1 MEIFTLIKANIRRK
15 KGSFVSIIIM
25 MIIISVSLM
34 SILSLVKNCE
44 KTIAEALEYADTAN
58 ITAFYTSKNMSND
71 IIEKLKANELTGRV
85 DVIDSAF
92 CFIKF
97 DDKES
102 GNLYI
107 FEEYD
112 SSKHRR
118 MKDDLSGYSDI
129 TDSPQKGEI
138 YVTESYIKQIGA
150 NIGDTLTIYNYGN
163 DSEMLQK
170 ELKISGIVVE
180 PSNGGALIGSKQMFI
195 SKEDL
200 NELMEDSNSK
210 GYTIKIYKADNCTL
224 SDRQFRRELNLE
236 TSAIDNSWMS
246 VTKQD
251 SFYYT
256 FLFPQMFGS
265 CLIVF
270 LAFLMI
276 IVLISIRHSIATTI
290 EIDYVNLGV
299 LKSMGLSK
307 NKMRSVFVLQ
317 YLLAQVI
324 GSVIGFA
331 AAIPLAKVLGNN
343 FQSIISMPCDN
354 KIAVIPSI
362 LIIIGVIAFS
372 FIFIFLCTRKISK
385 ISPVRAI
392 SGNKDQIYF
401 DSRIITPISKKLLSP
416 SLALRQ
422 FVSAKKRYIGTIA
435 ITTILVFFMVSVSAL
450 GDIFNSKSAMQAIG
464 IDSTDIDITLSDP
477 DEFDKNSDEIESVIK
492 KYTDIEDVFSY
503 INTYVSL
510 NGENLI
516 CKIYKEPNNLCMLKG
531 REPVYD
537 NEIVVSQATSEEL
550 GINIGDTAQVS
561 KSNKSADFMV
571 VGIIQCPNDLGRNF
585 AINIDGIKRMGVE
598 DIEISYVGY
607 SLSSTEHCQE
617 IRDELNE
624 KYSDILSCEIYANDT
639 NSIISSA
646 FDTLKLIIYTISAVF
661 ALVVVIMVCKKI
673 FLQEKTDIG
682 IYKAVGFKCTKLR
695 LQFSVR
701 FLIVALISSS
711 FGIIL
716 SLLLSESLFEWMF
729 KNIGVVT
736 FKIQLSAGT
745 VIIPAVTICICYF
758 VFAFIVSRQVKKVDV
773 KELITE

>member
-1 MEIFTLIKANIRRK
+1 
-15 KGSFVSIIIM
+15 
-25 MIIISVSLM
+25 
-34 SILSLVKNCE
+34 
-44 KTIAEALEYADTAN
+44 
-58 ITAFYTSKNMSND
+58 
-71 IIEKLKANELTGRV
+71 
-85 DVIDSAF
+85 
-92 CFIKF
+92 
-97 DDKES
+97 
-102 GNLYI
+102 
-107 FEEYD
+107 
-112 SSKHRR
+112 
-118 MKDDLSGYSDI
+118 
-129 TDSPQKGEI
+129 
-138 YVTESYIKQIGA
+138 
-150 NIGDTLTIYNYGN
+150 
-163 DSEMLQK
+163 
-170 ELKISGIVVE
+170 
-180 PSNGGALIGSKQMFI
+180 
-195 SKEDL
+195 
-200 NELMEDSNSK
+200 
-210 GYTIKIYKADNCTL
+210 
-224 SDRQFRRELNLE
+224 
-236 TSAIDNSWMS
+236 
-246 VTKQD
+246 
-251 SFYYT
+251 
-256 FLFPQMFGS
+256 
-265 CLIVF
+265 
-270 LAFLMI
+270 
-276 IVLISIRHSIATTI
+276 
-290 EIDYVNLGV
+290 
-299 LKSMGLSK
+299 
-307 NKMRSVFVLQ
+307 
-317 YLLAQVI
+317 
-324 GSVIGFA
+324 
-331 AAIPLAKVLGNN
+331 
-343 FQSIISMPCDN
+343 
-354 KIAVIPSI
+354 
-362 LIIIGVIAFS
+362 
-372 FIFIFLCTRKISK
+372 
-385 ISPVRAI
+385 
-392 SGNKDQIYF
+392 
-401 DSRIITPISKKLLSP
+401 
-416 SLALRQ
+416 
-422 FVSAKKRYIGTIA
+422 
-435 ITTILVFFMVSVSAL
+435 MVSVSAL

-516 CKIYKEPNNLCMLKG
+516 CKIYKEPNNLCILKG

-537 NEIVVSQATSEEL
+537 NEIVVSQATSEEP

-585 AINIDGIKRMGVE
+585 AINIDGIKRMVGE

>member
-1 MEIFTLIKANIRRK
+1 MNKNFGYKILIIDDDKDLTK
-15 KGSFVSIIIM
+15 
-25 MIIISVSLM
+25 IISDMLTSYGFKVS
-34 SILSLVKNCE
+34 C
-44 KTIAEALEYADTAN
+44 AENA
-58 ITAFYTSKNMSND
+58 
-71 IIEKLKANELTGRV
+71 
-85 DVIDSAF
+85 DSAF
-92 CFIKF
+92 EILTKKTFHIILIDINLPEGDGFEVCRELRQTSAVPIIFASARSSESDRITGYDIGGDDYLPKPYSMKELLAHINAIIRRTYGFSEQEKIIKF
-97 DDKES
+97 GDVS
-102 GNLYI
+102 
-107 FEEYD
+107 
-112 SSKHRR
+112 
-118 MKDDLSGYSDI
+118 
-129 TDSPQKGEI
+129 
-138 YVTESYIKQIGA
+138 V
-150 NIGDTLTIYNYGN
+150 NIPAR
-163 DSEMLQK
+163 S
-170 ELKISGIVVE
+170 
-180 PSNGGALIGSKQMFI
+180 
-195 SKEDL
+195 
-200 NELMEDSNSK
+200 
-210 GYTIKIYKADNCTL
+210 
-224 SDRQFRRELNLE
+224 
-236 TSAIDNSWMS
+236 
-246 VTKQD
+246 
-251 SFYYT
+251 
-256 FLFPQMFGS
+256 
-265 CLIVF
+265 
-270 LAFLMI
+270 
-276 IVLISIRHSIATTI
+276 
-290 EIDYVNLGV
+290 V
-299 LKSMGLSK
+299 LKM
-307 NKMRSVFVLQ
+307 
-317 YLLAQVI
+317 
-324 GSVIGFA
+324 
-331 AAIPLAKVLGNN
+331 GNN

-516 CKIYKEPNNLCMLKG
+516 CKIYKEPNNLCILKG

-537 NEIVVSQATSEEL
+537 NEIVVSQATSEEP

-617 IRDELNE
+617 IKDELNE
-624 KYSDILSCEIYANDT
+624 KYSDILSYEIYANDT

-661 ALVVVIMVCKKI
+661 ALVVVIMVCKKK

-745 VIIPAVTICICYF
+745 VIIPAVTICICFF

>member
-1 MEIFTLIKANIRRK
+1 
-15 KGSFVSIIIM
+15 
-25 MIIISVSLM
+25 
-34 SILSLVKNCE
+34 
-44 KTIAEALEYADTAN
+44 
-58 ITAFYTSKNMSND
+58 
-71 IIEKLKANELTGRV
+71 
-85 DVIDSAF
+85 
-92 CFIKF
+92 
-97 DDKES
+97 
-102 GNLYI
+102 
-107 FEEYD
+107 
-112 SSKHRR
+112 
-118 MKDDLSGYSDI
+118 
-129 TDSPQKGEI
+129 
-138 YVTESYIKQIGA
+138 
-150 NIGDTLTIYNYGN
+150 
-163 DSEMLQK
+163 
-170 ELKISGIVVE
+170 
-180 PSNGGALIGSKQMFI
+180 MFI

-236 TSAIDNSWMS
+236 TSAIDSSWMS

-276 IVLISIRHSIATTI
+276 IVLIAIRHSIATTI

-324 GSVIGFA
+324 GSVIGFV
-331 AAIPLAKVLGNN
+331 AAIPLAKVLGND
-343 FQSIISMPCDN
+343 FQSIISMPC
-354 KIAVIPSI
+354 
-362 LIIIGVIAFS
+362 
-372 FIFIFLCTRKISK
+372 
-385 ISPVRAI
+385 
-392 SGNKDQIYF
+392 
-401 DSRIITPISKKLLSP
+401 
-416 SLALRQ
+416 
-422 FVSAKKRYIGTIA
+422 
-435 ITTILVFFMVSVSAL
+435 
-450 GDIFNSKSAMQAIG
+450 
-464 IDSTDIDITLSDP
+464 
-477 DEFDKNSDEIESVIK
+477 
-492 KYTDIEDVFSY
+492 
-503 INTYVSL
+503 
-510 NGENLI
+510 
-516 CKIYKEPNNLCMLKG
+516 
-531 REPVYD
+531 D
-537 NEIVVSQATSEEL
+537 NEIVVSQATSEEP

-745 VIIPAVTICICYF
+745 VIIPAVTICICFF

>member
-1 MEIFTLIKANIRRK
+1 MNKNFGYKILIIDDDKDLTK
-15 KGSFVSIIIM
+15 
-25 MIIISVSLM
+25 IISDMLTSYGFKVS
-34 SILSLVKNCE
+34 C
-44 KTIAEALEYADTAN
+44 AENA
-58 ITAFYTSKNMSND
+58 
-71 IIEKLKANELTGRV
+71 
-85 DVIDSAF
+85 DSAF
-92 CFIKF
+92 EILTKKTFHIILLDINLPEGDGFEVCRELRRTSAVPIIFASARSSESDRITGYDIGGDDYLPKPYSMKELLAHINAIIRRTYGFSEQEKIIKF
-97 DDKES
+97 GDVS
-102 GNLYI
+102 
-107 FEEYD
+107 
-112 SSKHRR
+112 
-118 MKDDLSGYSDI
+118 
-129 TDSPQKGEI
+129 
-138 YVTESYIKQIGA
+138 V
-150 NIGDTLTIYNYGN
+150 NIPARSVLKMGN
-163 DSEMLQK
+163 D
-170 ELKISGIVVE
+170 
-180 PSNGGALIGSKQMFI
+180 
-195 SKEDL
+195 
-200 NELMEDSNSK
+200 
-210 GYTIKIYKADNCTL
+210 
-224 SDRQFRRELNLE
+224 
-236 TSAIDNSWMS
+236 
-246 VTKQD
+246 
-251 SFYYT
+251 
-256 FLFPQMFGS
+256 
-265 CLIVF
+265 
-270 LAFLMI
+270 
-276 IVLISIRHSIATTI
+276 
-290 EIDYVNLGV
+290 
-299 LKSMGLSK
+299 
-307 NKMRSVFVLQ
+307 
-317 YLLAQVI
+317 
-324 GSVIGFA
+324 
-331 AAIPLAKVLGNN
+331 

-362 LIIIGVIAFS
+362 LIIIGIIAFS

-531 REPVYD
+531 REPIYD
-537 NEIVVSQATSEEL
+537 NEIVVSQATSEEP

-646 FDTLKLIIYTISAVF
+646 FDTLKLIIYIISAVF

-745 VIIPAVTICICYF
+745 VIIPAVTICICFF